1 VGGRGCH
8 GTSLDSL
15 AGAVPVAAATSGA
28 GVTAEQI
35 SALVIGGIEQLDRK
49 NVIRYDPVF
58 LAES

>member
-15 AGAVPVAAATSGA
+15 AGTVPVAAATSGA
-28 GVTAEQI
+28 CVTAEQI
-35 SALVIGGIEQLDRK
+35 GALVISGIEQLDGK
-49 NVIRYDPVF
+49 NVIRYNPLF